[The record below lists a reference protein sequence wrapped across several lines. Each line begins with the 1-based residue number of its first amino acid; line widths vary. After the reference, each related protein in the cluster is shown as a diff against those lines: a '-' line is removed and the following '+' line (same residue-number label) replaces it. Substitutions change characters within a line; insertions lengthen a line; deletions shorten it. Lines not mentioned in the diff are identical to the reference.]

1 MLRELVLVVEVKVL
15 VYNAYFR
22 YVRVGVMVPYWWF
35 LIGEHFGF
43 KILSIDG
50 LVMS

>member
-1 MLRELVLVVEVKVL
+1 MLHELVLVVVVKVL

-22 YVRVGVMVPYWWF
+22 HIRVGVMLLYWWF

-43 KILSIDG
+43 KILSVYD